1 MFHARH
7 LALVSALAIAAPAVT
22 LSAREQWGVPRD
34 QYGYNNQYGY
44 SEGYNR
50 GLRAGEEDAR
60 RNQTFNYTDEGDYR
74 DADAGYRSQY
84 GDRDRYRSDFRR
96 GFGEGYRSGYGS
108 ADNGRYSDY
117 RGSNLPPWANGRG
130 NANGRAGRND
140 SYNAYNQYAL
150 ETGYN
155 DGYEAGL
162 DDGRARR
169 RDDPVA
175 ESRYRSGDHGYNS
188 RYGTREAYKTDYR
201 RAFMQGYDRGYND
214 GRRNYNGGTLGRWWP
229 F

>member
-7 LALVSALAIAAPAVT
+7 LALVSALALAAPAAT

-60 RNQTFNYTDEGDYR
+60 RNQSFNYTDEGDYR

-84 GDRDRYRSDFRR
+84 GDRTRYREDFRR
-96 GFGEGYRSGYGS
+96 GFETGYRAGFGRTGTDRYG
-108 ADNGRYSDY
+108 DN
-117 RGSNLPPWANGRG
+117 RGDNLPPWSNGRG
-130 NANGRAGRND
+130 WGNGRAGRDGN
-140 SYNAYNQYAL
+140 YNGNNRFAL
-150 ETGYN
+150 ESGFN

-162 DDGRARR
+162 SDGRSRR
-169 RDDPVA
+169 RNDPVA
-175 ESRYRSGDHGYNS
+175 ESRYRSGDRGYNS
-188 RYGTREAYKTDYR
+188 RYGTREAYKIDYR
-201 RAFMQGYDRGYND
+201 RAFLQGYDRGYDD
-214 GRRNYNGGTLGRWWP
+214 GRRNYNGGPSRWWP

>member
-7 LALVSALAIAAPAVT
+7 LALVSALALAAPAVT

-44 SEGYNR
+44 SEGFNR

-84 GDRDRYRSDFRR
+84 GDRNRYRTDFRR
-96 GFGEGYRSGYGS
+96 GFEEGYRSGFGRT
-108 ADNGRYSDY
+108 DNGRYTDN
-117 RGSNLPPWANGRG
+117 RDGNLPPWSNGRG
-130 NANGRAGRND
+130 NANGRAGRYDNY
-140 SYNAYNQYAL
+140 STNNQYAL

-162 DDGRARR
+162 TDGRARR

-175 ESRYRSGDHGYNS
+175 ESRYRSGDRGYNS

-201 RAFMQGYDRGYND
+201 RAFLQGYDRGYDD
-214 GRRNYNGGTLGRWWP
+214 GRRNYNGGLSRWWP